1 MTTTSITAPAL
12 AFVLV
17 VVDDLDASRRYFA
30 EQLGLIHRAD
40 QSGASFHQ
48 FTGGPGGIEF
58 GLIAAKDWSDPA
70 GTAHLYFY
78 TDDIERLRA
87 TLLDKGVAAGPIQR
101 PPFGT
106 IFDVPSPNGEPP
118 LTMMQ
123 PPR

>member
-1 MTTTSITAPAL
+1 MTATTAPTL
-12 AFVLV
+12 SFVLL
-17 VVDDLDASRRYFA
+17 VVDDLDGSRRYLQ
-30 EQLGLIHRAD
+30 EQLGLIYRAD
-40 QSGASFHQ
+40 QSGGGFHQ
-48 FTGGPGGIEF
+48 FASGAGGIEF
-58 GLIAAKDWSDPA
+58 GLISAQTWNEPA

-87 TLLDKGVAAGPIQR
+87 SILDKGVAAGTIQH

>member
-1 MTTTSITAPAL
+1 VTNTTSTAPTL
-12 AFVLV
+12 SFVLL
-17 VVDDLDASRRYFA
+17 VVDDLDASRRYLA
-30 EQLGLIHRAD
+30 EQLGLTHVPE
-40 QSGASFHQ
+40 QSGEGFHQ
-48 FTGGPGGIEF
+48 FISGPGGIDY
-58 GLIAAKDWSDPA
+58 GLISAQAWPEPA

-87 TLLDKGVAAGPIQR
+87 TLLDKGVAAGPIQQ

-118 LTMMQ
+118 LTMLQ